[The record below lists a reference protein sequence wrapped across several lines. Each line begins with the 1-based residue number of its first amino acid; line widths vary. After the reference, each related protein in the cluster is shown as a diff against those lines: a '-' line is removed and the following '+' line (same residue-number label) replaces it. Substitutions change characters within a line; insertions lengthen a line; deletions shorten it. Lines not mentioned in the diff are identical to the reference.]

1 MTLDEIRKKHNVGAS
16 AGQATEKPVETNT
29 DAAGLAAIRKKHNV
43 DNYTPSSTKKP
54 DTTTNHTETSKPAGT
69 LKPAGTVNIK
79 AFGAYGSNGK
89 QETTSRAGKTVNA
102 GVQGTMSN
110 FTNLFGWLKEAD
122 AMAVARDEADRAYT
136 AQQNK
141 ELVESKGEKTTAKTS
156 AEQKKV
162 YNEAH
167 AKQKDTWSKYYEKAD
182 ELSAMSE
189 KNTSEAKE
197 GLGAVGQTLVDL
209 GVVGTQMLGDAAANL
224 IVPGGGAASM
234 VARVAGGGAQQAR
247 LEGKDIGD
255 QSKAAVKSGAISY
268 LTEKMF
274 GAFGKLY
281 GKGAADD
288 IVEKVVGKIGKSNAG
303 RNALRL
309 LLNSVGEGVEEM
321 TEDLL
326 NAAADKVL
334 KLGDGKVDV
343 GEVLYAVKEA
353 QKATYRDLNTF
364 SKWVSS
370 LRIRTQNQTFNRV
383 GNAII
388 EGVLPFKKTPANIL
402 ARAVEYSPV
411 GAVKTLTADTIKLR
425 RGEITAAEYI
435 DNLSQGLTGTA
446 LVGLG
451 YLFAQM
457 GVLSGGASGDDKQD
471 TFDKLQG
478 KQDYSMNIGDLNI
491 TLDWLAPESM
501 PLFVGVEL
509 FNKAMDS
516 DEPFSLEKALRTIEG
531 ITSPMLNMSMLQGV
545 NEVIEGL
552 DYSDSSALSTLIQK
566 ATGSLISQ
574 FVPTI
579 FGQLE
584 RTFTENRQTTFID
597 RDSSISSN
605 TQRFIG
611 NFLNKVPIADYNQI
625 PYIDAWGRVEE
636 TGNVW
641 ERGFNNLFNPAYVKN
656 GKETPI
662 DDELKRL
669 YELGNDGVYPTKPGM
684 NTKINGNYLT
694 AEQYVEYAK
703 KRGSLSLDTATKVI
717 RNPAYHSMTDEQKA
731 KAIEYAYSYANH
743 KAKLSIDPNTKTPK
757 WVKGSSPL
765 DYIME
770 HAKD

>member
-1 MTLDEIRKKHNVGAS
+1 MYSDYLDALKSEDKAAIKKAWAAIEQNIAVQIPSNWIDKVNAWRYLAMLGNPRTHFRNIVGNAFFMPPRMIKNVFS
-16 AGQATEKPVETNT
+16 AGLESVADRISPNGIERTKAVLNPLSSNDQALLK
-29 DAAGLAAIRKKHNV
+29 LAWGDYENSV
-43 DNYTPSSTKKP
+43 DQ
-54 DTTTNHTETSKPAGT
+54 
-69 LKPAGTVNIK
+69 IM
-79 AFGAYGSNGK
+79 SNGK
-89 QETTSRAGKTVNA
+89 YNDTFNGVEDKRTIFDTPWYKFTQKKGWKVPTLEAGRKANSNA
-102 GVQGTMSN
+102 LNTEDSWFAQPVYAES
-110 FTNLFGWLKEAD
+110 LASWLKANGYNAKSFTDGSMPVEKLD
-122 AMAVARDEADRAYT
+122 AARAY
-136 AQQNK
+136 
-141 ELVESKGEKTTAKTS
+141 
-156 AEQKKV
+156 
-162 YNEAH
+162 
-167 AKQKDTWSKYYEKAD
+167 
-182 ELSAMSE
+182 
-189 KNTSEAKE
+189 
-197 GLGAVGQTLVDL
+197 
-209 GVVGTQMLGDAAANL
+209 
-224 IVPGGGAASM
+224 
-234 VARVAGGGAQQAR
+234 
-247 LEGKDIGD
+247 
-255 QSKAAVKSGAISY
+255 AI
-268 LTEKMF
+268 
-274 GAFGKLY
+274 
-281 GKGAADD
+281 
-288 IVEKVVGKIGKSNAG
+288 
-303 RNALRL
+303 
-309 LLNSVGEGVEEM
+309 
-321 TEDLL
+321 
-326 NAAADKVL
+326 
-334 KLGDGKVDV
+334 
-343 GEVLYAVKEA
+343 KEA

-364 SKWVSS
+364 SEWVSS